1 MLERLARPANSNSR
15 NCKRSASN
23 QILHASPSFNLFDL
37 RLHRCS
43 GERCG
48 GANSWTNTEENL
60 FHAHADSASQKED
73 CYCGKKEIADADTN
87 SLKKVI
93 SVGERIAD
101 SIANGVPEEK
111 EKAFARR
118 GGIAGSNAKENKSFA
133 NAVARCIPSSE
144 EKAFADSGTI

>member
-37 RLHRCS
+37 RLQRCS

-48 GANSWTNTEENL
+48 RANSWTNAEKNL
-60 FHAHADSASQKED
+60 FYADADSASQKEN
-73 CYCGKKEIADADTN
+73 CYGGKKEIADANTN
-87 SLKKVI
+87 SYKKTI
-93 SVGERIAD
+93 AIREGTTYSVAHRIA
-101 SIANGVPEEK
+101 EEK
-111 EKAFARR
+111 EAFAYA

-133 NAVARCIPSSE
+133 NAVARYIPSSK